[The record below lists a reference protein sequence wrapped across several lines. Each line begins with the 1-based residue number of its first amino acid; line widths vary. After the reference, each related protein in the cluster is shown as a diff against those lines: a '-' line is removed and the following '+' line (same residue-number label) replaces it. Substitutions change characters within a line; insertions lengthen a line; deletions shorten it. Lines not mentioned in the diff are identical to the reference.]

1 MIKTTMD
8 QATALVILNYNSY
21 QQTSELVS
29 HVVKCAEILIIV
41 IVDNC
46 STDNS
51 LADLQQLANRLT
63 NVVLVQCDTN
73 LGYAAGNNVGIRYA
87 EEHFAPD
94 YLMIANPDVYFEEE
108 VVSEAI
114 SVLDGNTLVQCGTV
128 GLVAPRMASEALFR
142 TSDAW
147 KLPTKKDMYLYNF
160 MALRKWL
167 HVLEYPKEHFEEK
180 YSLVD
185 VLPGSLFI
193 CKADALRKV
202 GYFDEDTFLYWEE
215 NILSYK
221 LRENGYANVLMNH
234 ISYEHRHGTTIN
246 QEINSLKKRLELNYA
261 GQVVY
266 AKKCLSMS
274 KFELA
279 ILHLAF
285 QLGTF
290 NYLLFKRIRSIIGH
304 SHK

>member
-8 QATALVILNYNSY
+8 QETALVILNYNSY

-29 HVVKCAEILIIV
+29 HVVKYAEISNIV

-46 STDNS
+46 SADNS
-51 LADLQQLANRLT
+51 YAELQQLANQLT
-63 NVVLVQCDTN
+63 NVFVVRCDTN

-94 YLMIANPDVYFEEE
+94 YLMIANPDVYFDEE

-114 SVLDGNTLVQCGTV
+114 SVLEGNAAEHYGPV
-128 GLVAPRMASEALFR
+128 GLVAPRMDSKASFR
-142 TSDAW
+142 TSYAW

-167 HVLEYPKEHFEEK
+167 HVLEYPKEHFKEK
-180 YSLVD
+180 YALVD
-185 VLPGSLFI
+185 VLPGSFFI
-193 CKADALRKV
+193 GKTDALRKV

-221 LRENGYANVLMNH
+221 LREKGYTNVIMNC
-234 ISYEHRHGTTIN
+234 ISYEHRHGATID
-246 QEINSLKKRLELNYA
+246 QEISSLKKRLELNYA

-266 AKKCLSMS
+266 AKKYLLMS
-274 KFELA
+274 RFELA

-285 QLGTF
+285 RWGTF
-290 NYLLFKRIRSIIGH
+290 NYLLFRRIRSVISH